1 MEIVDEADSVED
13 MQALARRQWFKRAKQ
28 LGMVQEAVEESS
40 SEQEAII
47 RLGIT
52 GGEFPKPLPPEESA
66 EESSKPREE

>member
-1 MEIVDEADSVED
+1 VED

-40 SEQEAII
+40 SEQEAIV

-52 GGEFPKPLPPEESA
+52 GSGMPPEKPPEKPSGPSPEQSPEES
-66 EESSKPREE
+66 SPRREE